1 MHPRARDFIGA
12 GLLFA
17 VLAGLVALMV
27 YLEFAASSAA

>member
-17 VLAGLVALMV
+17 VLAGLVALIV
-27 YLEFAASSAA
+27 YAEFVASSAH

>member
-27 YLEFAASSAA
+27 FLEFGASSVR

>member
-27 YLEFAASSAA
+27 YLEFLASSST